1 MPANVKGP
9 ATEVFAAMG
18 SRCQISLTGTH
29 GNRGT
34 AELLHL
40 GKTLVVELEQRW
52 SRFLSSSDVSAIN
65 ARPGEWISVHRH
77 TRNVLMMGDAGRSYT
92 DGRYN
97 PLVGADLV
105 RLGYST
111 SFDAMNASRGSSE
124 AQTDAR
130 THAAYAGAD
139 RSATNGDIEIN
150 ESADSVRIPADT
162 MVDLGGIAKGYAAD
176 LVVDALLA
184 LGATGVM
191 VNLGGDVRVAGECPD
206 QPYWSIQV
214 GDREEVVLLE
224 DGAVAFSSTDKR
236 RWQRGGRWFHHLVD
250 PASGSSVPVNLPIV
264 CVVSASGWWSEVL
277 TKSIAVHIGRELA
290 TNCQATELSRLLC
303 QAVPAGVHALVSVE
317 GMVATTGGWD
327 SVSARLELVCSQ

>member
-1 MPANVKGP
+1 MVVTLNGP

-18 SRCQISLTGTH
+18 SRCEISLTGTH
-29 GNRGT
+29 GTRGT
-34 AELLHL
+34 AELLYL

-52 SRFLSSSDVSAIN
+52 SRFLSNSDVSAIN
-65 ARPGEWISVHRH
+65 ACPGEWILVHRH
-77 TRNVLMMGDAGRSYT
+77 TRNVLMMSDAGRSYT

-111 SFDAMNASRGSSE
+111 SFDTMNATRDFPD
-124 AQTDAR
+124 TPID
-130 THAAYAGAD
+130 D
-139 RSATNGDIEIN
+139 RSPTNGAIEIN
-150 ESADSVRIPADT
+150 ESAGSVRIPAGT
-162 MVDLGGIAKGYAAD
+162 LLDLGGIGKGYGAD
-176 LVVDALLA
+176 LVVDSLLA

-191 VNLGGDVRVAGECPD
+191 VNLGGDVRVAGECPQ

-214 GDREEVVLLE
+214 GDREEVVLVE

-236 RWQRGGRWFHHLVD
+236 RWQRGGKWIHHLVD
-250 PASGSSVPVNLPIV
+250 PTSGSSVPVNLPIV

-277 TKSIAVHIGRELA
+277 TKSIAVHIGRKMA

-317 GMVATTGGWD
+317 GMVVTTGAWD
-327 SVSARLELVCSQ
+327 SVSARLDLALSQ